1 MADRAGTVVTTT
13 AAMIVAVVALH
24 VRRRSRR
31 RLARG
36 LHLPIIAKTAGVDT
50 TVEVVVAAAAMTT
63 AGAFA
68 AMTTAGAVMTTVKVA
83 AAAGMAVA
91 GEAVTTADMVLR
103 SLPCFLSSCLVLYAA
118 PHPSVRAGA
127 DRRRDRPR
135 DEPYRRM
142 EPPRLR

>member
-36 LHLPIIAKTAGVDT
+36 LHLPIIAMTAGVDT
-50 TVEVVVAAAAMTT
+50 TVEVVVAAAAMPT

-68 AMTTAGAVMTTVKVA
+68 AMTTVKVA
-83 AAAGMAVA
+83 AAAGMAIA
-91 GEAVTTADMVLR
+91 GEEVTTADMVLR
-103 SLPCFLSSCLVLYAA
+103 SLPCFLSSCLVLYAV

-127 DRRRDRPR
+127 DRSRDRPR
-135 DEPYRRM
+135 DEPYRRI
-142 EPPRLR
+142 EPLRGNRARRD